1 MLRHAFLLALAISS
15 SSCGGG
21 GGGGGSS
28 PPAGGP
34 VSTAIYDIQG
44 SGAASPLVGQSVSV
58 DGIVTGDFQDGDSD
72 ASRNLGG
79 FYVQNQPDADFATS
93 DGVFVF
99 DGANPAVDVNEGDLV
114 RVQGVVA
121 EFFGETQIAASSVA
135 VQGVGGVLPAPINL
149 PARATTTNSDGEL
162 IADLEQY
169 EGMLIRF
176 PQALTV
182 SALYELERMGEVLL
196 TAGGR
201 PFQFTNQNAP
211 DVAGYNAH
219 REAIAA
225 RQIVLDDG
233 LRVANAMP
241 IRYLSAGTAPGYSI
255 RVGDRITDLT
265 GVLRYSRGSGSTGDE
280 TYRLMPTT
288 NPAFESTNP
297 RPGAPSLAGSL
308 RVASFN
314 VLNFFSGIDDG
325 QPVCGPSA
333 SVNCRGADSAAE
345 LARQLGK
352 IVTALQMI
360 DADIVGL
367 IELENNSTESLQQI
381 VDALNAR
388 VGAGSYEYVNTGT
401 IGDDAIKT
409 GFVYRPAAVMPA
421 GPAAILDSSV
431 DSRFNDARNRPALA
445 QTFAQASDD
454 ARLTV
459 VVNHLKSKGSD
470 CVADGDPNLGD
481 GQGNCN
487 ATRSSAAAAI
497 ADWLATDPT
506 SSGDPDFLVI
516 GDLNAYLLEDPLTA
530 LRNAGFVNLG
540 AAATGTDAYSFV
552 FDGQSGALDHALA
565 SASLEPQVADVLEW
579 HINADE
585 PPVLDYNLDS
595 GRDPDLFDG
604 DTPYRASDHD
614 PLIIGLDL
622 TP

>member
-1 MLRHAFLLALAISS
+1 MHRHSFALGLLVTLT
-15 SSCGGG
+15 SCGSGG
-21 GGGGGSS
+21 NGDSL
-28 PPAGGP
+28 PPGDPAL
-34 VSTAIYDIQG
+34 TAIYDVQG
-44 SGAASPLVGQSVSV
+44 SGDASPLVGQAVNV
-58 DGIVTGDFQDGDSD
+58 DGVVTGDFQDGDAD
-72 ASRNLGG
+72 TTRNLGG
-79 FYVQNQPDADFATS
+79 FYLQNLPDADFATS
-93 DGVFVF
+93 DGVFIF
-99 DGANPAVDVNEGDLV
+99 DDANPAVDVSEGDLV
-114 RVQGVVA
+114 RVHGVVT
-121 EFFGETQIAASSVA
+121 EFFGETQITATSVT
-135 VQGVGGVLPAPINL
+135 VHGVGEILPVPINL
-149 PARATTTNSDGEL
+149 PARATTTNSDGRL
-162 IADLEQY
+162 IADLEHY
-169 EGMLIRF
+169 EGMLVRL

-182 SALYELERMGEVLL
+182 SALYELERAGEVLL
-196 TAGGR
+196 TQGGR

-211 DVAGYNAH
+211 DVAGYNAY

-225 RQIVLDDG
+225 RQILLDDG
-233 LRVANAMP
+233 LRVANATP
-241 IRYLSAGTAPGYSI
+241 IRYLHAGTAPGYSI
-255 RVGDRITDLT
+255 RIGDRITDLT
-265 GVLRYSRGSGSTGDE
+265 GVLRYSRGSGPNGVE

-288 NPAFESTNP
+288 SPSFESANP
-297 RPGAPSLAGSL
+297 RPGIPSIAGSL

-314 VLNFFSGIDDG
+314 VLNFFSGVDEG

-333 SVNCRGADSAAE
+333 NANCRGADSAAE

-352 IVTALQMI
+352 IVTALQML

-381 VDALNAR
+381 VDALNTR
-388 VGAGSYEYVNTGT
+388 VGAEAYAYVSTGT

-409 GFVYRPAAVMPA
+409 GFLYRPDAVNAA
-421 GPAAILDSSV
+421 GPPAVLDSTV

-445 QTFAQASDD
+445 QTFTQASDD

-470 CVADGDPNLGD
+470 CVADGDPNQGD

-516 GDLNAYLLEDPLTA
+516 GDLNAYLLEDPLAA
-530 LRNAGFVNLG
+530 LRNADFVNLAE
-540 AAATGTDAYSFV
+540 AAAGTEAYSFV

-565 SASLEPQVADVLEW
+565 SASLALQVAEALEW

-585 PPVLDYNLDS
+585 PVVLDYNLES
-595 GRDPDLFDG
+595 GRDPALFDSG
-604 DTPYRASDHD
+604 TPYRASDHD
-614 PLIIGLDL
+614 PLLIGLDL